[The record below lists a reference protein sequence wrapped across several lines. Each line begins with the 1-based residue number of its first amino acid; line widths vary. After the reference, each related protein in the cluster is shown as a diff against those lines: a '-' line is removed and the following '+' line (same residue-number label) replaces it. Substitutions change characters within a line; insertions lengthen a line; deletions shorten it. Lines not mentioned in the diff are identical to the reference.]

1 MTKCWNRLDQRPT
14 FRYCLEVLTQLHN
27 NCMYLYPEVEL
38 TFPNDISYKYVSS
51 DDSSILNEKLSSK
64 DETSGELLSG
74 QQPKYLELMYD
85 EKDERSV
92 ENMCEAPLNYSDNN
106 QINNTNDNIN
116 ISSSTDNHQ
125 TTIKDEGYEIPICF
139 DNLDIN
145 ANNELN
151 SNLSKSRTLSNSST
165 VSHKSEPNQIH
176 NTFYPITI
184 ESCKRSSLI
193 LDRDHHSIYPQTKL
207 LSNGAL
213 PQIKHHQSGWV

>member
-1 MTKCWNRLDQRPT
+1 MTKCWNRIDQRPT
-14 FRYCLEVLTQLHN
+14 FRYCLEVLTQLRN
-27 NCMYLYPEVEL
+27 NCMFLYPDIEL
-38 TFPNDISYKYVSS
+38 SFPNDISYKYVSS
-51 DDSSILNEKLSSK
+51 DDSSILNEKLNSK
-64 DETSGELLSG
+64 DETSGELMSG

-85 EKDERSV
+85 ENDERNI

-106 QINNTNDNIN
+106 QNNNNNNNNNI
-116 ISSSTDNHQ
+116 DNHQ
-125 TTIKDEGYEIPICF
+125 GTIKDEGYEIPISF

-165 VSHKSEPNQIH
+165 VSHKSEPNQNNH
-176 NTFYPITI
+176 AFYPIAI

-193 LDRDHHSIYPQTKL
+193 LDRDHHSIYPQIKII
-207 LSNGAL
+207 SSGPI